1 MKQAKEG
8 MVVLCRANGN
18 MEHDFV
24 GRIQKCYEN
33 SALVEILDYA
43 PQDQVNVQDLIGRT
57 VIAFNR
63 MKRSQTVANDDVS
76 CMASKMRIT
85 ASSAAV
91 KSRKIKATSVVNSS
105 L

>member
-24 GRIQKCYEN
+24 GRIQNEN

-63 MKRSQTVANDDVS
+63 MKRSQTTQLATTQNQ
-76 CMASKMRIT
+76 
-85 ASSAAV
+85 V
-91 KSRKIKATSVVNSS
+91 KESVG
-105 L
+105 

>member
-43 PQDQVNVQDLIGRT
+43 PQNQVNVQDLIGRT

-63 MKRSQTVANDDVS
+63 MKRSQTTQLATTQNQ
-76 CMASKMRIT
+76 
-85 ASSAAV
+85 V
-91 KSRKIKATSVVNSS
+91 KESVG
-105 L
+105 